1 MERRFFDLWV
11 DVYVPGRWYLAE
23 PATSSGEEI
32 EDPWMFSAGRPV
44 ADPGPLRIPIFK
56 PGKPLDIEFA
66 GVGNTPVVNEQIAS
80 VFREMAPN
88 DVQLFPVEVEGQAD
102 PYYILNVTREI
113 RCIDDAAC
121 EEVQYFTQ
129 DDVRSDLAGQY
140 RSVIGLRID
149 TSKVAEARVFRL
161 WGYYHPIIVDVGIKE
176 ALERTGISGGRFVEV
191 TGPKA
196 VATGGNLLPETHKN
210 PELLRQVES
219 ARKAAFR
226 NLGEPSEESITP
238 IVPHGDAWP
247 SARQAWRIIR
257 RPAGRTLCV
266 SDGLSD
272 PFHGST
278 EPSCGYGLELAI
290 ETDEPVPDDGG
301 WTLLLLRRVSDE
313 VAQHEHLSKALLE
326 GVLSM
331 EVPGKD
337 MPEPLV
343 TRDGRVGVLLGV
355 EATTL
360 PISFPTPAGDVRL
373 VTVKA
378 LLPKEL
384 AFLLE
389 RGKVE
394 LLRRLAESGEPH
406 LSRSW
411 RKPVV

>member
-1 MERRFFDLWV
+1 M
-11 DVYVPGRWYLAE
+11 
-23 PATSSGEEI
+23 
-32 EDPWMFSAGRPV
+32 
-44 ADPGPLRIPIFK
+44 
-56 PGKPLDIEFA
+56 
-66 GVGNTPVVNEQIAS
+66 
-80 VFREMAPN
+80 FREMAPN